1 MVSVKQIF
9 ERNLGINLDDY
20 SEDTNLREDLGLDSL
35 DIIDIIMS
43 IERDLNIS
51 IPDSDITNLD
61 TLGDLYKIV
70 EEHTK

>member
-9 ERNLGINLDDY
+9 ERQLGINIDDY

-35 DIIDIIMS
+35 DIIDVIMS
-43 IERDLNIS
+43 IERNLNIS

-61 TLGDLYKIV
+61 TLGDLYKV
-70 EEHTK
+70 VKEHTK

>member
-20 SEDTNLREDLGLDSL
+20 SENTNLREDLGLDSL
-35 DIIDIIMS
+35 DVIDIIMS

-51 IPDSDITNLD
+51 IPDFDITNLN
-61 TLGDLYKIV
+61 TVGDLYKVV

>member
-43 IERDLNIS
+43 IERNLNIS

-61 TLGDLYKIV
+61 TVGDLYKIV

>member
-9 ERNLGINLDDY
+9 EEQLGINLNDY

-51 IPDSDITNLD
+51 IPDSDITNLN
-61 TLGDLYKIV
+61 TIGDLYKV
-70 EEHTK
+70 VKEHTK

>member
-9 ERNLGINLDDY
+9 ERNLGISLDDY